1 MVRLRKVS
9 LFLLALLF
17 VLPMLFESCY
27 KAKQKEPK
35 VVITVLDSFTLRPL
49 PGKNVRMQLDTF
61 FSKTL
66 HPKAA
71 VKLSPDN
78 KVTDARG
85 EVEFTTPLEC
95 SYYADVTDA
104 ANPGDTVRQLVR
116 FQMDLI
122 NKYSIYY

>member
-9 LFLLALLF
+9 LFILALLF

-27 KAKQKEPK
+27 KAKQKDPK

-49 PGKNVRMQLDTF
+49 PGKIVRLQLDTF
-61 FSKTL
+61 FSNTKN
-66 HPKAA
+66 PQPA
-71 VKLSPDN
+71 VKLSPDA

-85 EVEFTTPLEC
+85 EVEFTTQMEC
-95 SYYADVTDA
+95 SYYADVTDGA
-104 ANPGDTVRQLVR
+104 SPGDTVRQLVR